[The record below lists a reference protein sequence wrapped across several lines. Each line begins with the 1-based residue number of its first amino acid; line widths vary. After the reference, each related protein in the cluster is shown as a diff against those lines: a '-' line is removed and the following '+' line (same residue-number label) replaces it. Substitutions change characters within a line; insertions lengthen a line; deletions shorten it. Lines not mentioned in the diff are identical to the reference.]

1 MTSLV
6 RTKTN
11 TFYNWAHTF
20 HSVPADWYYPESVA
34 DVQRIVTQSRTQ
46 NRTIRVVGAGHSFTP
61 LVATSDCLVS
71 LDRLTG
77 IVSLDDKNETV
88 TVLAGTKLFDLSE
101 RLAVHGFSL
110 ENLGDINVQS
120 VAGAIATGTH
130 GTGITFGSIS
140 TQVESLTIVKADGSL
155 STLHRRTNEDAFY
168 GAVVS
173 LGMLGI
179 IVSVTLRVV
188 KRPIYHYE
196 STKVQ
201 FADLQRELFQW
212 VEEHQHFEFFLFPH
226 SDTVHVKTMDPS
238 DHGPEDITKHKTTS
252 LVVENYLLQCVSSV
266 CKTFPKSSKFFSRLS
281 SIAVSETSLHAPSD
295 ELFSTPRNVRFVEME
310 YAVPLEK
317 LPQILA
323 HIRTA
328 LHTSNYHVHFPIE
341 VRTVKADQLW
351 LSPSYERPSAYIA
364 FHMYSGTQY
373 RPYFKAME
381 AIMDTFEG
389 RPHWGKLH
397 TKSTE
402 QLSALYPRFQ
412 DFLHLREQFDPD
424 QMFLNGYL
432 RELIYR

>member
-6 RTKTN
+6 RSKTN
-11 TFYNWAHTF
+11 TFYNWAQTF
-20 HSVPADWYYPESVA
+20 HSEPTDWLYPESVA
-34 DVQRIVTQSRTQ
+34 DVQEIINQSRMQ
-46 NRTIRVVGAGHSFTP
+46 KRTIRVVGAGHSFTP
-61 LVATSDCLVS
+61 LVATSDCLIS
-71 LDRLTG
+71 LERLTG
-77 IVSLDDKNETV
+77 IISLDDKNETV

-101 RLAVHGFSL
+101 RLAIHGFSL

-120 VAGAIATGTH
+120 IAGAIATGTH

-140 TQVESLTIVKADGSL
+140 TQVDSLTIVKADGSL
-155 STLHRRTNEDAFY
+155 YTLRSHDDEFA

-173 LGMLGI
+173 LGTFGI
-179 IVSVTLRVV
+179 VVSVTLRVV

-196 STKVQ
+196 SAKVQ
-201 FADLQRELFQW
+201 FIDLQRDLFQW
-212 VEEHQHFEFFLFPH
+212 IERHQHFEFFLFPH
-226 SDTVHVKTMDPS
+226 SDTVHVKTMNPS

-281 SIAVSETSLHAPSD
+281 SNAVSETSLHAPSD
-295 ELFSTPRNVRFVEME
+295 ELFSTARNVRFVEME

-328 LHTSNYHVHFPIE
+328 LHTSNYNVHFPIE

-351 LSPSYERPSAYIA
+351 LSPSYERSSAYIA
-364 FHMYSGTQY
+364 FHMYSGTEF

-381 AIMDTFEG
+381 AIMDTFNG

-397 TKSTE
+397 TKSSN
-402 QLSALYPRFQ
+402 QLRVLYPRFQ
-412 DFLHLREQFDPD
+412 DFLQLRDEFDPD
-424 QMFLNGYL
+424 QMFLNSYL
-432 RELIYR
+432 RELFYH